1 LEAVLQQTVSADGI
15 LIVDYASTDGFAEL
29 KFPQI
34 VTVIHNQLNLRPS
47 GALTTGIEY
56 ARAHGYNWIWVL
68 DADTRPRR
76 GTLES
81 LNRLTEADRNIGV
94 VAPPQV
100 SGRGKPTC
108 SMTLRLIRAAIAN
121 PDEAGLEF
129 GKAFVLH

>member
-1 LEAVLQQTVSADGI
+1 MLQQTVSADGI

-81 LNRLTEADRNIGV
+81 LIRLTEAEQHRHRGTAAGIGPRQANV
-94 VAPPQV
+94 LDDAEIDQ
-100 SGRGKPTC
+100 SCHRKP
-108 SMTLRLIRAAIAN
+108 R
-121 PDEAGLEF
+121 
-129 GKAFVLH
+129 

>member
-56 ARAHGYNWIWVL
+56 ARAHGYRRTICCFQPAFPASKQTPTASLPASV
-68 DADTRPRR
+68 TRAKLRR
-76 GTLES
+76 STARPS
-81 LNRLTEADRNIGV
+81 LPVR
-94 VAPPQV
+94 
-100 SGRGKPTC
+100 
-108 SMTLRLIRAAIAN
+108 
-121 PDEAGLEF
+121 
-129 GKAFVLH
+129 